1 MSRSQGSLGMH
12 QGPCVSYLG
21 APCGIWT
28 ELGRNLSRVAPG
40 VLFTLPVLSLCHYKN
55 QPPSRCHSYEVH
67 VGTHR
72 DPAQESL
79 LPTEHKIHG
88 SPAGT
93 CFFWGLLCVVTLLT
107 HRMVSCRV
115 WQTRQSTRELSLI
128 SGRFCWP
135 PSETDAAANLT
146 QTSVFPVHSESG
158 AVRKGYSGLHILQ
171 MRSAQL
177 RSTGR

>member
-1 MSRSQGSLGMH
+1 MSRSQGLVAMH

-21 APCGIWT
+21 DPCGIWT
-28 ELGRNLSRVAPG
+28 ELGRNPFRLAPR
-40 VLFTLPVLSLCHYKN
+40 VLFTLPALSLCHYKN
-55 QPPSRCHSYEVH
+55 QPPSRCYSYEVH
-67 VGTHR
+67 VGTWR

-79 LPTEHKIHG
+79 LPTEHKIHR

-93 CFFWGLLCVVTLLT
+93 CFFGGLVCVVTLVT
-107 HRMVSCRV
+107 HRMASCRV

-128 SGRFCWP
+128 SGHFGWP
-135 PSETDAAANLT
+135 PLETDAAANLT
-146 QTSVFPVHSESG
+146 QTSVFPVHSETG